1 MLALQ
6 AAARLSLPSVRPCL
20 PVLWH
25 SVWFLQFQ
33 LPLSYIS
40 IFTVVQMYFS
50 KLLLIVLD
58 CFNLINIGRII
69 KKDSWKQANKI
80 LFVLE
85 KTKLVTLMVRYSK

>member
-1 MLALQ
+1 
-6 AAARLSLPSVRPCL
+6 
-20 PVLWH
+20 
-25 SVWFLQFQ
+25 
-33 LPLSYIS
+33 
-40 IFTVVQMYFS
+40 MYFS